1 MTREEDIIGI
11 ISNRFPKLKE
21 RTHIARKR
29 RIFVDPPEAIFNEF
43 CEFAYHELR
52 FISLVSIVGTDE
64 GENLGALYILAADD
78 GILLAIRRYQPRS
91 NPVMNT
97 LTARFPNAEYYEK
110 ELVDMFGFRING
122 LPPGPRYPL
131 PEDWPVGQYPLRKD
145 WKPEMLNA
153 VKEA

>member
-1 MTREEDIIGI
+1 MTREENIVST
-11 ISNRFPKLKE
+11 ISHRFPELREKS
-21 RTHIARKR
+21 HIARER
-29 RIFVDPPEAIFNEF
+29 RIFVEPPEGIFIEL
-43 CEFAYHELR
+43 CEFAYHELG

-64 GENLGALYILAADD
+64 GDNLGAMYILAADD
-78 GILLAIRRYQPRS
+78 GILLCVRRYQPRS
-91 NPVMNT
+91 NPAMHT

-110 ELVDMFGFRING
+110 ELVDMFGFRIDG

-131 PEDWPVGQYPLRKD
+131 PDDWPEGQYPLRKD